1 MTQVGTMAERTSWGR
16 VRDMSDPRRG
26 IVMVLVLCTGA
37 VALAGCTGLIV
48 GGAATT
54 GVAVAQER
62 SVGAAIGDTTIRLD
76 INRRL
81 FDESD
86 TLFAGVS
93 LEVVEGRV
101 LLTGNVPTPEDRVT
115 SVRLAWLAPGVK
127 EVINEISINDRSG
140 FIDYFKDVGIT
151 GRLRFELLRDGD
163 IKDINYTIETQNA
176 VVYLMGI
183 AQDQSELDRVVNH
196 ARNIPGVKKVVS
208 YAVLKDDPRRT

>member
-1 MTQVGTMAERTSWGR
+1 
-16 VRDMSDPRRG
+16 MSDPRRG
-26 IVMVLVLCTGA
+26 VVMALVLCTGA
-37 VALAGCTGLIV
+37 VALAGCTSLIV

-62 SVGAAIGDTTIRLD
+62 SVGAAIDDTTIRFD

-86 TLFAGVS
+86 ILFAGVS
-93 LEVVEGRV
+93 LAVVEGRV

-127 EVINEISINDRSG
+127 EVINEISINDHSG